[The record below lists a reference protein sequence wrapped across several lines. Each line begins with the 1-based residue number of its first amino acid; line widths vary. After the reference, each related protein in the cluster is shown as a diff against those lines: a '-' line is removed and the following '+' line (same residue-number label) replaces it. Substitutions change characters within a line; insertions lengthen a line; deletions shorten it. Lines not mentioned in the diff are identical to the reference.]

1 MNGLSLSNAFRYMFP
16 AVVAYSYL
24 YIGDASLFEQVF
36 ASLGIIGIT
45 TSLLAIGSV
54 IYLLYR
60 PLFYDI
66 VILRLQDK
74 CRLKSDNYRTF
85 LKKRYSIGTHEAM
98 LLWVQIREKYFKHH
112 YSENMEKDASGIHFM
127 YIIGIIAIPFTI
139 WKLIISDFGLA
150 LIFLVITAICLV
162 SAFLRDR
169 TYEDTELRFIYSLDD
184 DELDSFAS
192 KMLYNRSPTS
202 NKENGA

>member
-16 AVVAYSYL
+16 AVFAYSYL

-36 ASLGIIGIT
+36 AYLGVIGII

-60 PLFYDI
+60 SLFYDI
-66 VILRLQDK
+66 VIIRIHDK
-74 CRLKSDNYRTF
+74 CRRGTDDNYRTY

-127 YIIGIIAIPFTI
+127 YII
-139 WKLIISDFGLA
+139 
-150 LIFLVITAICLV
+150 
-162 SAFLRDR
+162 
-169 TYEDTELRFIYSLDD
+169 
-184 DELDSFAS
+184 
-192 KMLYNRSPTS
+192 
-202 NKENGA
+202 

>member
-45 TSLLAIGSV
+45 TSLAIGSV
-54 IYLLYR
+54 MYLLYR
-60 PLFYDI
+60 SFFYDI
-66 VILRLQDK
+66 VIIRIHDK
-74 CRLKSDNYRTF
+74 CRRKTDNYRTY

-98 LLWVQIREKYFKHH
+98 LLWVQIREKYFKDH

-150 LIFLVITAICLV
+150 LIFLVITLICLV
-162 SAFLRDR
+162 GAFLRDR
-169 TYEDTELRFIYSLDD
+169 TYEDTELRYIYSLDD

-192 KMLYNRSPTS
+192 KMLYNRSSTS